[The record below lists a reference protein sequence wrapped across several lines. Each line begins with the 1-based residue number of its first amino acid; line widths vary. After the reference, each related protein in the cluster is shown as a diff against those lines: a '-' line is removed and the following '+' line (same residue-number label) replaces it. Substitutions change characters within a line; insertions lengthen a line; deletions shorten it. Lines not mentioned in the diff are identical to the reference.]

1 MDLQII
7 SGSANPSLASS
18 VASQL
23 GITLSHRI
31 VDRFPDGELRVEI
44 QETVRGHD
52 VFLIQ
57 PTCPPSEE
65 NLMVLLMLADACRRA
80 GAGRVTAVIPYFG
93 YARQDRRAVGR
104 QPVTARLVADLIEC
118 VGIERV
124 VSADLHSRAM
134 EGIFS
139 IPLEHLSGVPTLVD
153 AMKSQ
158 LSEDTVVVASDLGAT
173 KLAERWARLLDLPTA
188 LVHKQRLSGDTVSVR
203 EITGD
208 VKDRSPLLVDDMIS
222 TGGTLAAAI
231 EVLLAAGA
239 KPNVH
244 IAATHGLFAG
254 NAIQRLSALP
264 ISRLLVT
271 DTVTQAGNAVA
282 AFSTATMA
290 PVFAEAIR
298 RLYEGRSLGELL
310 NLG

>member
-1 MDLQII
+1 
-7 SGSANPSLASS
+7 
-18 VASQL
+18 
-23 GITLSHRI
+23 
-31 VDRFPDGELRVEI
+31 
-44 QETVRGHD
+44 
-52 VFLIQ
+52 
-57 PTCPPSEE
+57 
-65 NLMVLLMLADACRRA
+65 MVLLMLADACRRA

-118 VGIERV
+118 AGIERV
-124 VSADLHSRAM
+124 VAVDLHGRAM

-139 IPLEHLSGVPTLVD
+139 IPLEHLSGIPTLVD
-153 AMKSQ
+153 AVKTS
-158 LSEDTVVVASDLGAT
+158 LSPDTVVVASDLGAT
-173 KLAERWARLLDLPTA
+173 KLAERWARMLDLPTA
-188 LVHKQRLSGDTVSVR
+188 LVHKHRLTGDTVSVR

-222 TGGTLAAAI
+222 TGGTLAAAV

-239 KPNVH
+239 RPNVT

-254 NAIQRLSALP
+254 NAVERLNPLP
-264 ISRLLVT
+264 ISKLVVT
-271 DTVTQAGNAVA
+271 DTVTQSKAATA
-282 AFSTATMA
+282 AFSTATLA
-290 PVFAEAIR
+290 PVLADAIR